1 MTHEEDGRLKRF
13 VMALFLGCV
22 ATGVRA
28 DNPEALPDAV
38 APTESEVRETAEFLP
53 EPGLLVLSSL
63 GILSLVLIRARV
75 EG

>member
-1 MTHEEDGRLKRF
+1 
-13 VMALFLGCV
+13 MALFLGCL
-22 ATGVRA
+22 ATVVHA

-38 APTESEVRETAEFLP
+38 AATESEVRETAGFLP